1 MDETVPIPIVNLTTE
16 DRFKASPVADICHV
30 VVQ

>member
-1 MDETVPIPIVNLTTE
+1 MDETVTVNLTTE
-16 DRFKASPVADICHV
+16 DRLKASPVADICHV